1 MLNHFPYEQTVLVPE
16 EAEDEDEG
24 ACRLLVLE
32 KNKYQA
38 LLSNDPP
45 FAQAL
50 LRGFLRQISYECR
63 ELSRLAAN

>member
-1 MLNHFPYEQTVLVPE
+1 LTPE
-16 EAEDEDEG
+16 LTKTSN
-24 ACRLLVLE
+24 LLPFWCSIDGE
-32 KNKYQA
+32 NPRNKYQA